1 MRFLSCYHCLCSVVP
16 SQNQRLAGII
26 FQCLLSVLLF
36 LAGLSCFSSSSCLL
50 PGLSSS
56 MLCYLTIFS
65 VDQRAVASGNAFACM
80 CLCFLLMSVAPSF
93 AQLLQV
99 KSNL

>member
-1 MRFLSCYHCLCSVVP
+1 MFVVSAFVFGRFELTV
-16 SQNQRLAGII
+16 
-26 FQCLLSVLLF
+26 
-36 LAGLSCFSSSSCLL
+36 CFSPSSCLL

-80 CLCFLLMSVAPSF
+80 CLCFLLMSMAPSF